1 MDPHLAGAGPGAG
14 AGSRER
20 SKRKRNP
27 PSPRDRGGAVA
38 SSGSGSGGAAASDR
52 GNAERKRKSLRVEQ
66 RVAPRVHEGAPREHE
81 GVTSVAPSSVGAGQ
95 GAGSGGDKSPA
106 RETAQPR
113 NIKHAAKQSDP
124 TVLVGCLKDAIDLGF
139 VDGRNCRPVIKALR
153 LALAEL
159 RKLALSRSAA
169 KARAMKKF
177 ESGVMELLDELR
189 WWVSPET
196 PTTPEQAAAAAVE
209 RLCYLYACVHPEADV
224 VSMKT
229 ALKPVTEAVAKAL
242 PKRDKCVEEGH
253 CSVDNPVGW
262 FLRLFSRLRGGYQ
275 TRWRCDDHD
284 RSKEHRRFTSK
295 QIKAFLDGDGHTC
308 GVPIPHIVKVIP
320 SAIIWCLEQ
329 LDAAGLEWPQ
339 FLEAVRELVAP
350 EAWSGDITSFT
361 THFREWWRCNNPGP
375 SASKHVQPKS
385 CGVAS
390 V

>member
-1 MDPHLAGAGPGAG
+1 M
-14 AGSRER
+14 
-20 SKRKRNP
+20 
-27 PSPRDRGGAVA
+27 
-38 SSGSGSGGAAASDR
+38 
-52 GNAERKRKSLRVEQ
+52 
-66 RVAPRVHEGAPREHE
+66 APRVHEGAPREHE

-124 TVLVGCLKDAIDLGF
+124 TVLVGCLIDAIDLGF

-284 RSKEHRRFTSK
+284 RSKEHRRFTPK
-295 QIKAFLDGDGHTC
+295 QIQAFLYGGAYYGHEF
-308 GVPIPHIVKVIP
+308 GVRDTTEVIP
-320 SAIIWCLEQ
+320 SAIFWCLER

-339 FLEAVRELVAP
+339 LLKAVRELVTP
-350 EAWSGDITSFT
+350 GPWSREITSFT
-361 THFREWWRCNNPGP
+361 THLRDWWRCNNPGP
-375 SASKHVQPKS
+375 GASNPSPVE
-385 CGVAS
+385 
-390 V
+390 